1 MKKESEEV
9 MKNKQ
14 NCYTRRKIQSKIGL
28 GNAGSSP
35 YSSASIPMDF
45 GFPFAELGIEP

>member
-1 MKKESEEV
+1 

-14 NCYTRRKIQSKIGL
+14 NCCTRRKIQRKVGL
-28 GNAGSSP
+28 GNAGSDA

-45 GFPFAELGIEP
+45 GFPFRELGIEP